1 MKNSHNPVCNF
12 YISKNKARFWVRD
25 TMHIWRQNI
34 GQQGEGRSYI
44 YSAVISKPTQNTLQ
58 Q

>member
-12 YISKNKARFWVRD
+12 SISKNKVGFWVRD
-25 TMHIWRQNI
+25 TMYSRRQNI
-34 GQQGEGRSYI
+34 GQQGEGRAYI

>member
-25 TMHIWRQNI
+25 NMNSRQQNI
-34 GQQGEGRSYI
+34 RQQEEGQSYI